1 MGNGQ
6 FVKCGESG
14 GADNTVGLET
24 TAEIKAS
31 HTQKTGWALRLQLVR
46 LCGWLMSACK
56 HQGYYQQQPEEGSG
70 EADSKGMKISP
81 KVQMK

>member
-1 MGNGQ
+1 MRMHIHIAHKDCKAMGNGQ

-31 HTQKTGWALRLQLVR
+31 LTQKTGE
-46 LCGWLMSACK
+46 
-56 HQGYYQQQPEEGSG
+56 H
-70 EADSKGMKISP
+70 
-81 KVQMK
+81 